1 MTRNTYEYEPLD
13 DIQYEKNTCCETCL
27 TSYPIYKMKYN
38 NKKMECIVNDLKNV
52 VLYIPSTN
60 ETSMRIPYSDI
71 KRIELRRWRKF
82 VLVLTN
88 HEVVLCGCDYKK
100 MFVKLRECLM
110 NQLVV

>member
-1 MTRNTYEYEPLD
+1 
-13 DIQYEKNTCCETCL
+13 
-27 TSYPIYKMKYN
+27 MKYN